1 MSSGTMFAMSST
13 FAAFAAVVS
22 IVGPE
27 VSVFFVHPDNARVP
41 DSDDHGQAA
50 PPSRT
55 PPTGLVSSFH
65 VASSFCIGS
74 SSAAQSR

>member
-41 DSDDHGQAA
+41 DSTTTAMPRHHRERPRRA
-50 PPSRT
+50 
-55 PPTGLVSSFH
+55 
-65 VASSFCIGS
+65 
-74 SSAAQSR
+74 